1 MRKFHA
7 AVVLLLL
14 TAVFAGCQSDL
25 DTRYLDASVGDRLE
39 LPPDLIEYEA
49 VSSFELPEAFSG
61 DDESVRDRIPVLAR
75 VESLRLEGT
84 EDFYWLSVEEPVDNL
99 YQLVKNFWASE
110 GYRLIK
116 DEPVIG
122 VMETEWIVKE
132 VGSSENRS
140 NWLERLFGGDDLSA
154 IQDQFKTRIE
164 RDQQGRNRIYIA
176 HRGAEY
182 KYLVETEDDGG
193 PLTTGY
199 KKIEES
205 SDNEDVDWRYRLP
218 DPELE
223 TEMLAR
229 LMIYLGLQREQVDQ
243 QLENA
248 KMFQPRAVMRQ
259 DVKENSPFLIIKDPY
274 PIAWNRVYHNLE
286 RLNVAIESA
295 EFKSGLLLQQGFIEA
310 NIQFA
315 GSQQGGGLIFL
326 GSETESG
333 GRTIFLILSEVS
345 HDLTRVNIEDAD
357 REIDTSPEGAEFLKI
372 LYRRLK

>member
-61 DDESVRDRIPVLAR
+61 DDKSVRDRIPVLAR

-182 KYLVETEDDGG
+182 KYLVDTEDDGG
-193 PLTTGY
+193 PPTTGY
-199 KKIEES
+199 KKMEES